1 MLNRCQL
8 IFLLTFADMW
18 YNVYSEDAKLFVS
31 CWLHYI
37 LYRKQDFEL
46 FTWHLSITLISCW
59 KKSKDWFL
67 KFLLEISMFFL
78 QLKHRNWEKLLQF
91 PPSSQ
96 FHIREASLIWWSLDS
111 KTSFSICFLCFVF
124 SMGML
129 PVVHYWIL
137 SEVRYCSPKMVFN
150 ALDKGKQLWF
160 KPIVHVLKSF
170 LSSHLN
176 PYDNLSISW
185 YLFWLDIRIVFFCV
199 QQNIC
204 LFWVK

>member
-1 MLNRCQL
+1 MIPQ
-8 IFLLTFADMW
+8 
-18 YNVYSEDAKLFVS
+18 
-31 CWLHYI
+31 
-37 LYRKQDFEL
+37 
-46 FTWHLSITLISCW
+46 ISPRN
-59 KKSKDWFL
+59 FYV
-67 KFLLEISMFFL
+67 FL